1 MYGVCVEPKVLL
13 SCITPYM
20 GSYLVLSI
28 NAGCLS
34 GPLSFQLLSVDGNW
48 LVNAQD
54 HRVKTSYIISRLMI
68 VSRTAK
74 ESRIYM
80 RAIIKNATTVRIYTH
95 NNGACIHHYRNTMLP
110 Y

>member
-1 MYGVCVEPKVLL
+1 MYGVCAEPKVLL

-20 GSYLVLSI
+20 GSYCALSI

-54 HRVKTSYIISRLMI
+54 HRVKTSYMISRLMV

-74 ESRIYM
+74 ESRIYTC
-80 RAIIKNATTVRIYTH
+80 AIIKNSTIVRIYTH
-95 NNGACIHHYRNTMLP
+95 NNGACIHP